1 MPTTSAATRSSNSS
15 PEKSNG
21 NTATVSYISDVATVV
36 RGSGFRRLLSV
47 RMAGQFADGVF
58 QTALASYVLFSP
70 ERQTDAQSIASAF
83 AILLL
88 PYCVLGPFVGVFIDR
103 WQRRQILL
111 IANFARAVLVTL
123 IALIALSSAPEIA
136 LLSVGV
142 LAISINRLVLSALGA
157 SIPRVV
163 PLDNVVTANAIA
175 PTLGTLSTVLGAGLG
190 VYLRS
195 LFGGGTDTNDAI
207 LIAVAAG
214 LYVMAGSLALR
225 LGRRALGP
233 EPTAELPTA
242 FKAVIEVARELGAG
256 VSQIRR
262 NHAASIAFVVTAIQ
276 RFSFGIATVTAVLLA
291 RNTFSD
297 PQNPDAGLAVLA
309 QVVLIVGA
317 GFLVGAVI
325 TPELSRYL
333 SPINILIAALSFAAI
348 TQLIIAASQT
358 KTPLLIGVFFIGISA
373 QVTKVSVDSILQR
386 AIPDEFRGRTFSLY
400 DVVFN
405 VAFVAAASV
414 GAFVLPSSGRSVMT
428 NVVVSGLYAGTAVV
442 LWRLQAR
449 AVPQD

>member
-1 MPTTSAATRSSNSS
+1 M
-15 PEKSNG
+15 
-21 NTATVSYISDVATVV
+21 
-36 RGSGFRRLLSV
+36 
-47 RMAGQFADGVF
+47 
-58 QTALASYVLFSP
+58 
-70 ERQTDAQSIASAF
+70 
-83 AILLL
+83 
-88 PYCVLGPFVGVFIDR
+88 
-103 WQRRQILL
+103 
-111 IANFARAVLVTL
+111 
-123 IALIALSSAPEIA
+123 
-136 LLSVGV
+136 
-142 LAISINRLVLSALGA
+142 
-157 SIPRVV
+157 
-163 PLDNVVTANAIA
+163 
-175 PTLGTLSTVLGAGLG
+175 
-190 VYLRS
+190 
-195 LFGGGTDTNDAI
+195 
-207 LIAVAAG
+207 
-214 LYVMAGSLALR
+214 
-225 LGRRALGP
+225 
-233 EPTAELPTA
+233 
-242 FKAVIEVARELGAG
+242 
-256 VSQIRR
+256 
-262 NHAASIAFVVTAIQ
+262 
-276 RFSFGIATVTAVLLA
+276 
-291 RNTFSD
+291 
-297 PQNPDAGLAVLA
+297 LA

-325 TPELSRYL
+325 TPELSQYL